1 MIVPQYYNEFD
12 PYAAQWLR
20 NLIAA
25 GHLPPGDVDERSIVD
40 IQPEDLNGYGQC
52 HFFAGIGVWPYALGR
67 NDWRERDSLWSGSCP
82 CQPFSAAGQ
91 QLGFDDERHLWP
103 AWFHL
108 ITQRRPAIVVGEQV
122 SSALAW
128 LDLVRDD
135 LESAG
140 YAVGAA
146 DLCAPGFP
154 VENWEQSAQHEWL
167 LRAIYDCPDPLV
179 AAELLDFASFANGNL
194 GAHDGDHIRQRL
206 YFVGMADAEDGHGW
220 GGISG
225 TEKGTWPREFGRG
238 RPAGGSA
245 DSRMAE
251 PDGRQRD
258 GQPSGEGCER
268 NGPSTGWYESDGR
281 PQSGGAVS
289 RLGEPDDPRLAGP
302 ISAERGQFG
311 PVGQTA
317 VRGAI
322 GGVADGSG
330 DGRREECTDSRGGR
344 ERDSAEGRAAGFGAG
359 GNACGTDAI
368 DRRGSAADWL
378 YCRDGKWRAV
388 GPGAFPLANAPA
400 ARVGRLRAYGNA
412 LDAET
417 VVAFLAAV
425 RECAP

>member
-1 MIVPQYYNEFD
+1 MITPQYYNEND

-20 NLIAA
+20 NLISA

-91 QLGFDDERHLWP
+91 QLGFNDERHLWP

-108 ITQRRPAIVVGEQV
+108 ITQRRPAVVVGEQV

-140 YAVGAA
+140 YAVGAV

-154 VENWEQSAQHEWL
+154 VAGWEQSPQHERL
-167 LRAIYDCPDPLV
+167 LRAIYDCPDPVV
-179 AAELLDFASFANGNL
+179 AAELLDFASFASGNL

-206 YFVGMADAEDGHGW
+206 YFVGLGDAEHAG
-220 GGISG
+220 
-225 TEKGTWPREFGRG
+225 PQGRG
-238 RPAGGSA
+238 
-245 DSRMAE
+245 
-251 PDGRQRD
+251 
-258 GQPSGEGCER
+258 
-268 NGPSTGWYESDGR
+268 
-281 PQSGGAVS
+281 
-289 RLGEPDDPRLAGP
+289 
-302 ISAERGQFG
+302 SAERGQFG
-311 PVGQTA
+311 PVGQAAT
-317 VRGAI
+317 RGTI
-322 GGVADGSG
+322 GGMADGAR
-330 DGRREECTDSRGGR
+330 DGRREECADGRGCG
-344 ERDSAEGRAAGFGAG
+344 ERDSAEGRAAGFGTG

-368 DRRGSAADWL
+368 DRRGIAADWL

-417 VVAFLAAV
+417 VVAFIGAV